1 MCSMVDTL
9 SYPENLEKSGILYLL
24 GRGTRSK
31 YAGLLLHDSPEEL
44 HRTAHCYESDSK
56 PPESMNQMDV
66 FCIP

>member
-31 YAGLLLHDSPEEL
+31 YAGPEEL